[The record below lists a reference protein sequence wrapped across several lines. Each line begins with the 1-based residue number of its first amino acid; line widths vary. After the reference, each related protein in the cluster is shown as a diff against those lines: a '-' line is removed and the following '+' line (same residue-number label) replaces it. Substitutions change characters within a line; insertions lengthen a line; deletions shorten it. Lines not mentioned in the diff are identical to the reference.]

1 MAKFPFRMPD
11 GPARLCRR
19 FLGPNGDLMVVSML
33 VSAVLLAA
41 VHTKVVTTRHE
52 RTFPVPV
59 FVKSPND
66 SVAVASFEPV
76 TVQLTLRGSQDEISS
91 VDPARLA
98 VELFPNAKKVEK
110 WEKAAEIR
118 SQMVKIRSRNVTGTG
133 KLKIVSVEPSR
144 IDVRYDAMVKWSM
157 TGRIATPKLEGVP
170 VQGSASVEMPTNV
183 TVIVHGSESKIEAFR
198 VKKILL
204 PTSPINVEGKTES
217 FDATVT
223 ILPPPDSGITK
234 VEPAVVT
241 VHVDVQTIAAAGVE
255 EDNAPLARVAPQ
267 SALSALLSGEAPPSA
282 GTNSAPAS
290 AGEDPSAEGGGAAE
304 EPAPEEEE
312 ADEESGAQEEI
323 ELPAPVEM
331 PVPAEPGE

>member
-110 WEKAAEIR
+110 WEEAAEIR
-118 SQMVKIRSRNVTGTG
+118 SQTVKIRSQNVTGTG

-204 PTSPINVEGKTES
+204 PTSPIN
-217 FDATVT
+217 
-223 ILPPPDSGITK
+223 
-234 VEPAVVT
+234 VVT